1 LEKHGRDS
9 MDIKPN
15 ERSELLKVIFQGSY
29 KQGASPM
36 TIKEKASGKGMCS
49 KGF

>member
-1 LEKHGRDS
+1 

-15 ERSELLKVIFQGSY
+15 EISELLKVIFQRSY

-36 TIKEKASGKGMCS
+36 IIKEKVSGKGMCP